1 MHEVRLNI
9 TEEIFEKF
17 MGLID
22 ILPKDSIKIEEI
34 NTVPFY
40 PAISFEEAGCQEE
53 KEEKLRERLTKNLQR
68 CDANYG
74 DNKHQGYTAL
84 SRTNNNETYT

>member
-9 TEEIFEKF
+9 TEEIFEKI

-40 PAISFEEAGCQEE
+40 PAISFEEAKKKIENSIANIS
-53 KEEKLRERLTKNLQR
+53 KNEGR
-68 CDANYG
+68 DADMVFNEL
-74 DNKHQGYTAL
+74 L
-84 SRTNNNETYT
+84 S

>member
-1 MHEVRLNI
+1 MNEKYNI
-9 TEEIFEKF
+9 IIETEAELKEQSTQNSMK
-17 MGLID
+17 LRY
-22 ILPKDSIKIEEI
+22 L
-34 NTVPFY
+34 
-40 PAISFEEAGCQEE
+40 GCQEE

>member
-34 NTVPFY
+34 NSVPFY
-40 PAISFEEAGCQEE
+40 PAISFEEAKKKIEISIANISQNKGRDADTVF
-53 KEEKLRERLTKNLQR
+53 KELL
-68 CDANYG
+68 A
-74 DNKHQGYTAL
+74 
-84 SRTNNNETYT
+84 

>member
-34 NTVPFY
+34 NFVPFY
-40 PAISFEEAGCQEE
+40 PAISFEEAKKKIENSIANISKDTG
-53 KEEKLRERLTKNLQR
+53 R
-68 CDANYG
+68 DADTVFNEL
-74 DNKHQGYTAL
+74 L
-84 SRTNNNETYT
+84 S

>member
-22 ILPKDSIKIEEI
+22 ILPQGSIKIEEI
-34 NTVPFY
+34 NSVPFY
-40 PAISFEEAGCQEE
+40 PAISFEEAQ
-53 KEEKLRERLTKNLQR
+53 KKVQNSIANISKNEGR
-68 CDANYG
+68 DANTVFN
-74 DNKHQGYTAL
+74 DLL
-84 SRTNNNETYT
+84 S